1 MYIDINEKR
10 NYDMKNEADLQ
21 AVIVDYLRQTDLLF
35 TCTLG
40 GTLTTPQSRIKAWR
54 QGYQKGVLDI
64 MIYSPSGDGKYKGFA
79 LELKTPS
86 TGLGKISP
94 DQEKWMTRLEIESG
108 WFCLCCNDLITII
121 ETLTKYI
128 HGVL

>member
-1 MYIDINEKR
+1 MFIDINENRTYKM
-10 NYDMKNEADLQ
+10 NNESDLQ
-21 AVIVDYLRQTDLLF
+21 AIIVDYLRQTDLLF

-40 GTLTTPQSRIKAWR
+40 GTLSTPQSRIKAWQ

-79 LELKTPS
+79 LELKTVS
-86 TGLGKISP
+86 GLGKVSP
-94 DQEKWMTRLEIESG
+94 NQQDWMTRLEIESG
-108 WFCLCCNDLITII
+108 WFCLCSNDLIVII
-121 ETLTKYI
+121 ESITKYI

>member
-1 MYIDINEKR
+1 MFIDINENR
-10 NYDMKNEADLQ
+10 TYPMNNEADLQ

-35 TCTLG
+35 TATLG
-40 GTLTTPQSRIKAWR
+40 GTLSTPQSRIKAWQ

-64 MIYSPSGDGKYKGFA
+64 MIYSPSGDGKYKGFG
-79 LELKTPS
+79 LELKTVS
-86 TGLGKISP
+86 GLGKISP
-94 DQEKWMTRLEIESG
+94 NQQDWMTRLEIESG
-108 WFCLCCNDLITII
+108 WFSLCSNDLIVII

>member
-1 MYIDINEKR
+1 MFIDIHENRTYPMSNES
-10 NYDMKNEADLQ
+10 DLQ
-21 AVIVDYLRQTDLLF
+21 AIIVDYLRQTDLLF

-40 GTLTTPQSRIKAWR
+40 GTLSTSQSRLNAWK

-64 MIYSPSGDGKYKGFA
+64 MIYSPSGCGKYKGFG
-79 LELKTPS
+79 LELKTVK
-86 TGLGKISP
+86 GLGKISP
-94 DQEKWMTRLEIESG
+94 EQQNWMTRLEIESE
-108 WFCLCCNDLITII
+108 WFSMCSNDLIVII